1 MQRERGRAIE
11 RVGEKEIQGGPM
23 ANRRL
28 VHWQTILGEILHAVA
43 DSDLVA
49 PTEDA
54 EGEEEDEEEEE
65 EEDEEEEEEKE
76 EEG

>member
-1 MQRERGRAIE
+1 
-11 RVGEKEIQGGPM
+11 M

-28 VHWQTILGEILHAVA
+28 VHWQTILGEILHAVG

-54 EGEEEDEEEEE
+54 EGERKRRRKKRKRKRGERRMRR
-65 EEDEEEEEEKE
+65 KTQSPKILKLMARSQARSR
-76 EEG
+76 

>member
-1 MQRERGRAIE
+1 M
-11 RVGEKEIQGGPM
+11 GEKEIQGGPM

-54 EGEEEDEEEEE
+54 EGEAEDEEEEE
-65 EEDEEEEEEKE
+65 E
-76 EEG
+76 